1 MVGVLHRTGWSGRGA
16 AISLDRFIGSLRQLN
31 HKGLNQLTEN
41 TNGKPCKPLTI
52 GLAIS
57 GGVDSMALASL
68 CSRIQSK
75 DQFKF
80 HAFVVDHKV
89 RAGSGD
95 EAHAVAK
102 ILEEKDIPTDVLKIE
117 WPEGLNPKEASNF
130 ESLARTYRFQALGKA
145 CRDHGIQSLFLAH
158 HRDDQAET
166 VLMRMINGHRKDGLC
181 GMRLSGDIP
190 ECRGI
195 YGVHQSG
202 VVDDSAPT
210 SQIKFGSGMDFN
222 KSRSLDSSDDAMPST
237 TSGMGMRI
245 ESGGIKV
252 YRPLLCFTKQ
262 ELRDTCE
269 ANGTSWFEDITN
281 ADPTLTMR
289 NAIRHIYANHK
300 LPVALQKP
308 SILALAKRLQEN
320 RDKDMERR
328 TKSFAQK
335 VQILKFEPS
344 VPYCSVFF
352 EPLDIGHDAKGSA
365 EISSTEFEDA
375 SWWLRAVIQ
384 LASPV
389 ENIALGTLSTAVR
402 RIYPE
407 LDSQAAH
414 GSESRK
420 AFTVAGVLFE
430 PASPDMQEGTPLFN
444 HPGYNPTATEDSTVT
459 PQCKENRHWIIRP
472 QPFKRGKEPRLD
484 FIPFQ
489 GKDEEAYWRD
499 NDSWK
504 LFDGRFWIRI
514 LNLTSANISL
524 RPFQAEDVHKLKG
537 TKFMEQLEQRE
548 KLLLPLKASKFRYVL
563 PAIVAKVDGAE
574 RVVGLPTLG
583 IIAQDFEK
591 MVKYEVRYRGL
602 GSWPN

>member
-1 MVGVLHRTGWSGRGA
+1 MTIVWDAGLSIA
-16 AISLDRFIGSLRQLN
+16 AKRDIPDISTRQPFV
-31 HKGLNQLTEN
+31 TE
-41 TNGKPCKPLTI
+41 THGKPCKPLTI

-75 DQFKF
+75 DRFKF
-80 HAFVVDHKV
+80 RAFVVDHKV

-117 WPEGLNPKEASNF
+117 WPEGLNAKEASNF

-145 CRDHGIQSLFLAH
+145 CRDHDIQSLFLAH

-202 VVDDSAPT
+202 VSAPA
-210 SQIKFGSGMDFN
+210 SQIEFGRIASGN
-222 KSRSLDSSDDAMPST
+222 SRSLGSPGDDMPST
-237 TSGMGMRI
+237 ISPIGMRI

-269 ANGTSWFEDITN
+269 ANGMSWFEDKTN

-289 NAIRHIYANHK
+289 NAIRHIYANNK

-308 SILALAKRLQEN
+308 SILALAKRLQESRN
-320 RDKDMERR
+320 RDMERR
-328 TKSFAQK
+328 NKSFAQK

-344 VPYCSVFF
+344 VPYCSVYF
-352 EPLDIGHDAKGSA
+352 EPLNLGYNARSSM

-384 LASPV
+384 LISPV
-389 ENIALGTLSTAVR
+389 ENIALGTLSTAVQ

-407 LDSQAAH
+407 LDSQAGH
-414 GSESRK
+414 DSTPRK
-420 AFTVAGVLFE
+420 AFTVAGVMFE
-430 PASPDMQEGTPLFN
+430 PAPSDMHDTLLSS
-444 HPGYNPTATEDSTVT
+444 HKDYSPTASEGSTLA
-459 PQCKENRHWIIRP
+459 PQQIADRHWIVRP
-472 QPFKRGKEPRLD
+472 QPYKRGKEPHLE
-484 FIPFQ
+484 FNPFQ
-489 GKDEEAYWRD
+489 GQDEEAYWRD

-537 TKFMEQLEQRE
+537 TEFLEQLEQRE

-563 PAIVAKVDGAE
+563 PAIVAEVDGAE

-583 IIAQDFEK
+583 IIAQDFK
-591 MVKYEVRYRGL
+591 KLVKYEVRYRGL
-602 GSWPN
+602 DSWPN

>member
-16 AISLDRFIGSLRQLN
+16 AAISLDRFIASLQQLN

-75 DQFKF
+75 DRFKF
-80 HAFVVDHKV
+80 RAFVVDHKV

-102 ILEEKDIPTDVLKIE
+102 ILGEKDIPTDVLKIE

-202 VVDDSAPT
+202 VVDASAPA
-210 SQIKFGSGMDFN
+210 SQLKFGRGIDLD
-222 KSRSLDSSDDAMPST
+222 KSRSLDSSDDTISS
-237 TSGMGMRI
+237 SGMKI

-269 ANGTSWFEDITN
+269 ANDMSWFEDKTN

-289 NAIRHIYANHK
+289 NAIRHIYANNK

-320 RDKDMERR
+320 RDRDVERR
-328 TKSFAQK
+328 NKSFAQK

-344 VPYCSVFF
+344 VPYCSVYF
-352 EPLDIGHDAKGSA
+352 EPLDMEYNAKSSA
-365 EISSTEFEDA
+365 GISSTEFEDA

-384 LASPV
+384 LISPV
-389 ENIALGTLSTAVR
+389 ENIALGTLSTAVQ

-407 LDSQAAH
+407 LGSQVGHDSAP
-414 GSESRK
+414 RK
-420 AFTVAGVLFE
+420 AFTVAGVMFE
-430 PASPDMQEGTPLFN
+430 PAPSHTHDSRLLSSHTDT
-444 HPGYNPTATEDSTVT
+444 NPTASEGSTLAH
-459 PQCKENRHWIIRP
+459 QQIANRHWIIRP

-514 LNLTSANISL
+514 LNLTSTNIYL

-563 PAIVAKVDGAE
+563 PAIVAEVDGTE

-583 IIAQDFEK
+583 ILAQDFENL
-591 MVKYEVRYRGL
+591 VKYEVRYRGL

>member
-1 MVGVLHRTGWSGRGA
+1 MVGVLHRTRWSGRGA
-16 AISLDRFIGSLRQLN
+16 AISLDRFIASLRQLN
-31 HKGLNQLTEN
+31 HKGLNQLTE
-41 TNGKPCKPLTI
+41 THGKPHNPLTI

-75 DQFKF
+75 DRFRF
-80 HAFVVDHKV
+80 RAFVVDHKV

-102 ILEEKDIPTDVLKIE
+102 ILKEKDIPTDVLKIE
-117 WPEGLNPKEASNF
+117 WPEGLNAKEASNF
-130 ESLARTYRFQALGKA
+130 ESLARKYRFQALGKA
-145 CRDHGIQSLFLAH
+145 CRDHDIHSLFLAH

-202 VVDDSAPT
+202 LLDSQSAPVG
-210 SQIKFGSGMDFN
+210 QIESGRGIDLN
-222 KSRSLDSSDDAMPST
+222 KLRSLDPSNDTASS
-237 TSGMGMRI
+237 MGMQI

-269 ANGTSWFEDITN
+269 AYDMSWFEDITN

-289 NAIRHIYANHK
+289 NAIRHIYANNT

-320 RDKDMERR
+320 RDRDMERR
-328 TKSFAQK
+328 SKSFAQK
-335 VQILKFEPS
+335 VQIFKFEPS
-344 VPYCSVFF
+344 VPYCSVYF
-352 EPLDIGHDAKGSA
+352 EPLDTGRDAISST
-365 EISSTEFEDA
+365 EISGTEFEDA

-384 LASPV
+384 LISPV
-389 ENIALGTLSTAVR
+389 ENITLGSLSTAVQR
-402 RIYPE
+402 VFPE
-407 LDSQAAH
+407 LESQLEYSSAP
-414 GSESRK
+414 RK
-420 AFTVAGVLFE
+420 AFTVAGVMFE
-430 PASPDMQEGTPLFN
+430 PAPSGMQDTLLSSRT
-444 HPGYNPTATEDSTVT
+444 GYNPTASEDSTLA
-459 PQCKENRHWIIRP
+459 PKRIANRHWIVRP
-472 QPFKRGKEPRLD
+472 QPFKRGKEPRLE
-484 FIPFQ
+484 IMPFQ
-489 GKDEEAYWRD
+489 GKDEDVYWRD
-499 NDSWK
+499 NDAWK

-514 LNLTSANISL
+514 LNLTSASISL
-524 RPFQAEDVHKLKG
+524 RPFQAQDMQKLKG
-537 TKFMEQLEQRE
+537 TKLMADLEQRE

-563 PAIVAKVDGAE
+563 PAIVAEVDGLE
-574 RVVGLPTLG
+574 QVVALPTLG
-583 IIAQDFEK
+583 IVARDFEK
-591 MVKYEVRYRGL
+591 VVKYEVRYRAL
-602 GSWPN
+602 DSWPN

>member
-1 MVGVLHRTGWSGRGA
+1 MVGVLHRTGWGGRGA
-16 AISLDRFIGSLRQLN
+16 AIGLDRFIASLLQLN
-31 HKGLNQLTEN
+31 HKGLNQLTE
-41 TNGKPCKPLTI
+41 THGKPCNSLTI

-75 DQFKF
+75 DRFRF
-80 HAFVVDHKV
+80 RAFVVDHKV

-130 ESLARTYRFQALGKA
+130 ESLARKYRFQALGKA
-145 CRDHGIQSLFLAH
+145 CRDHGIQFLFLAH

-166 VLMRMINGHRKDGLC
+166 VLMRIINGHRKDGLC

-202 VVDDSAPT
+202 LDHHSAPAN
-210 SQIKFGSGMDFN
+210 QIEFGGGIDS
-222 KSRSLDSSDDAMPST
+222 KQSRHLGSPGDAMPPTVS
-237 TSGMGMRI
+237 SLGMRI

-269 ANGTSWFEDITN
+269 AHDMSWFEDNTN

-289 NAIRHIYANHK
+289 NAIRHIYANNK

-320 RDKDMERR
+320 RDRDMERR
-328 TKSFAQK
+328 NKSFTQK

-344 VPYCSVFF
+344 VPYCSVYF
-352 EPLDIGHDAKGSA
+352 EPLDMGYNPKSTP

-384 LASPV
+384 LISPV
-389 ENIALGTLSTAVR
+389 ENIALGTLCTAVQR
-402 RIYPE
+402 VFPE
-407 LDSQAAH
+407 LESQP
-414 GSESRK
+414 GSDPAPRK
-420 AFTVAGVLFE
+420 AFTVAGVMFE
-430 PASPDMQEGTPLFN
+430 PAPSDMPDTLLSS
-444 HPGYNPTATEDSTVT
+444 HIGYNPTASEDPALA
-459 PQCKENRHWIIRP
+459 PQRIANGHWIIRP
-472 QPFKRGKEPRLD
+472 QPFKRGKEPRLE
-484 FIPFQ
+484 FTPFQ
-489 GKDEEAYWRD
+489 GKDEDAYWRD

-524 RPFQAEDVHKLKG
+524 RPFQAQDVNKLKG
-537 TKFMEQLEQRE
+537 TRFMAELEQRE
-548 KLLLPLKASKFRYVL
+548 KLLLPLKAAKFRYVL
-563 PAIVAKVDGAE
+563 PAIVAEVDGIE
-574 RVVGLPTLG
+574 QVVGLPTLG
-583 IIAQDFEK
+583 IVAQDFEK
-591 MVKYEVRYRGL
+591 LVKYEVRYRGL
-602 GSWPN
+602 DSWPN

>member
-1 MVGVLHRTGWSGRGA
+1 MVGILHRTGWSGRGA
-16 AISLDRFIGSLRQLN
+16 AAISLDRFIASLRRLN
-31 HKGLNQLTEN
+31 HKGLNQLTE
-41 TNGKPCKPLTI
+41 THGKPSKPLTI

-68 CSRIQSK
+68 CSGIQNK
-75 DQFKF
+75 DRFRF
-80 HAFVVDHKV
+80 RAFVVDHKV

-117 WPEGLNPKEASNF
+117 WPEGLSPKEASNF

-145 CRDHGIQSLFLAH
+145 CRDHDIQSLFLAH

-166 VLMRMINGHRKDGLC
+166 ILMRMINGHRKDGLC

-202 VVDDSAPT
+202 VVDESAT
-210 SQIKFGSGMDFN
+210 ASQIKFGRGVDLN
-222 KSRSLDSSDDAMPST
+222 KSRSLDSLDDN
-237 TSGMGMRI
+237 TSSLGMRI

-269 ANGTSWFEDITN
+269 ANDMSWFEDKTN

-289 NAIRHIYANHK
+289 NAIRHIYANNK

-320 RDKDMERR
+320 RDGDLERR
-328 TKSFAQK
+328 NKSFTQK

-344 VPYCSVFF
+344 VPYCSVYF
-352 EPLDIGHDAKGSA
+352 EPLDIGHNTKSST

-384 LASPV
+384 LISPV
-389 ENIALGTLSTAVR
+389 ENIALGTLSTAVQ

-407 LDSQAAH
+407 LDSQAGHDSAP
-414 GSESRK
+414 RK
-420 AFTVAGVLFE
+420 AFTVAGVMFE
-430 PASPDMQEGTPLFN
+430 PAPSDMHDSLLSSHTGYSEG
-444 HPGYNPTATEDSTVT
+444 STLA
-459 PQCKENRHWIIRP
+459 PQQIANRHWIVRP
-472 QPFKRGKEPRLD
+472 QPYKRGKEPRLE
-484 FIPFQ
+484 FKPLQ
-489 GKDEEAYWRD
+489 GKDEGAYWRD

-514 LNLTSANISL
+514 LNLTSSNISL
-524 RPFQAEDVHKLKG
+524 RPFQPEDVNKLKG

-548 KLLLPLKASKFRYVL
+548 KFLLPLKASKFRYVL
-563 PAIVAKVDGAE
+563 PAIVAEVNGME
-574 RVVGLPTLG
+574 QVVGLPTLG
-583 IIAQDFEK
+583 IVAQDMEK
-591 MVKYEVRYRGL
+591 LVKYEVRYRDL
-602 GSWPN
+602 DSWPN

>member
-1 MVGVLHRTGWSGRGA
+1 
-16 AISLDRFIGSLRQLN
+16 
-31 HKGLNQLTEN
+31 
-41 TNGKPCKPLTI
+41 
-52 GLAIS
+52 
-57 GGVDSMALASL
+57 MALASL
-68 CSRIQSK
+68 CSGIQSK
-75 DQFKF
+75 DRFRF
-80 HAFVVDHKV
+80 RAFVVDHKV

-102 ILEEKDIPTDVLKIE
+102 ILEEKGESTCVMLPILLLTFLDIPTDVLKIE

-195 YGVHQSG
+195 YGVHQSR
-202 VVDDSAPT
+202 VVDDSTPA
-210 SQIKFGSGMDFN
+210 SQIKFGRGINLNQSH
-222 KSRSLDSSDDAMPST
+222 SLASSDDTRSSLA
-237 TSGMGMRI
+237 MRI

-252 YRPLLCFTKQ
+252 YRPLLCFSKQ
-262 ELRDTCE
+262 ELRDTCK
-269 ANGTSWFEDITN
+269 ANGMSWFEDNTN

-289 NAIRHIYANHK
+289 NAIRHIYANNK

-308 SILALAKRLQEN
+308 SILALAKRLQGN
-320 RDKDMERR
+320 RDRDMERR
-328 TKSFAQK
+328 TKSFTQK

-344 VPYCSVFF
+344 VPYCSVYF
-352 EPLDIGHDAKGSA
+352 EPLDAGHNAKSST

-384 LASPV
+384 LISPV
-389 ENIALGTLSTAVR
+389 ENIALGTLSTAVQ

-407 LDSQAAH
+407 LDSQAGHDSAP
-414 GSESRK
+414 RK
-420 AFTVAGVLFE
+420 SFTVAGVMFE
-430 PASPDMQEGTPLFN
+430 PATSEMNDTLPSSHTD
-444 HPGYNPTATEDSTVT
+444 YSPTASEGSTLA
-459 PQCKENRHWIIRP
+459 PQQMASRHWIIRP
-472 QPFKRGKEPRLD
+472 QPYKRGKEPHLD
-484 FIPFQ
+484 FMPFQ
-489 GKDEEAYWRD
+489 GRDEEAYWRD

-524 RPFQAEDVHKLKG
+524 RPFQAEDVHRLKE

-563 PAIVAKVDGAE
+563 PAIVAEVDGAE

-591 MVKYEVRYRGL
+591 LVKYEVRYRGL

>member
-16 AISLDRFIGSLRQLN
+16 AAISLDRFIASLRRLN
-31 HKGLNQLTEN
+31 HKGLNQLAEKTH
-41 TNGKPCKPLTI
+41 GKPCNPLTI

-57 GGVDSMALASL
+57 GGVDSMALAFL
-68 CSRIQSK
+68 CSEIHNK
-75 DQFKF
+75 DRFRF
-80 HAFVVDHKV
+80 RAFVVDHKV
-89 RAGSGD
+89 RAGSGH

-102 ILEEKDIPTDVLKIE
+102 ILEEKDIPTDILKIE
-117 WPEGLNPKEASNF
+117 WAEGLNPKEASNF

-158 HRDDQAET
+158 HRDDQVET

-202 VVDDSAPT
+202 VVDDSASA
-210 SQIKFGSGMDFN
+210 SQIKFGRGMDLT
-222 KSRSLDSSDDAMPST
+222 KSRSLDSSDDATFSL
-237 TSGMGMRI
+237 GMRI

-252 YRPLLCFTKQ
+252 YRPLLCFSKQ

-269 ANGTSWFEDITN
+269 ANGMSWFEDNTN

-289 NAIRHIYANHK
+289 NAIRHIYANNK

-320 RDKDMERR
+320 RDRDMERR
-328 TKSFAQK
+328 NKSFAQK
-335 VQILKFEPS
+335 FRILKFEPS
-344 VPYCSVFF
+344 VPYCSVYF
-352 EPLDIGHDAKGSA
+352 EPLDMGHNAKSST

-384 LASPV
+384 LISPV
-389 ENIALGTLSTAVR
+389 ENIALGTLSTAVQ

-407 LDSQAAH
+407 LDSQVGHDPAP
-414 GSESRK
+414 RK
-420 AFTVAGVLFE
+420 AFTVAGVMFE
-430 PASPDMQEGTPLFN
+430 PAPSDMHDSLLSSHTSYNSTASEG
-444 HPGYNPTATEDSTVT
+444 STLA
-459 PQCKENRHWIIRP
+459 PQQIANRHWIIRP
-472 QPFKRGKEPRLD
+472 QPYKRGKEPRLE
-484 FIPFQ
+484 FMPFQ
-489 GKDEEAYWRD
+489 GKDEGAYWRD
-499 NDSWK
+499 NDFWK

-514 LNLTSANISL
+514 LNLTSTSISL
-524 RPFQAEDVHKLKG
+524 RPFQVEDVHKLKR
-537 TKFMEQLEQRE
+537 TEFMEQLEQRE
-548 KLLLPLKASKFRYVL
+548 KLLLPLKTSEFRHVL
-563 PAIVAKVDGAE
+563 PAIVTEVDGVE
-574 RVVGLPTLG
+574 QVVGLPTLG

-591 MVKYEVRYRGL
+591 LVKYEVRYRGL